1 MRRSL
6 IFLSFTLL
14 FFFLPVSSIAQKLE
28 KNTPDV
34 RLRLEENSWDFGYI
48 PNFMK
53 VSHIFHIENQ
63 GRDTLIITRVRS
75 DCGCTH
81 IPLRKSWIGP
91 KEKTELE
98 LIFDPSKFHG
108 PIQKAVSIMSNDMAT
123 PLSDI
128 LFTAQVGLKNPM
140 VRLNPEGIFFDTLT
154 SSQERM
160 KEIELENISE
170 EKFFISVVQ
179 GPQEFVDYGI
189 GKFELGPREKTQ
201 IYFKTRPPLPSGLIR
216 TSLTLEFKSSGKS
229 RCTIPIQGVV
239 SR

>member
-14 FFFLPVSSIAQKLE
+14 FFFLCVSLIAQKLE
-28 KNTPDV
+28 KNTPDI
-34 RLRLEENSWDFGYI
+34 RLKLEENSWDFGYI

-108 PIQKAVSIMSNDMAT
+108 PIQKAVSIVSNDKDA

-140 VRLNPEGIFFDTLT
+140 IRLNPEGILFDTLT

-160 KEIELENISE
+160 KEVKVENIS
-170 EKFFISVVQ
+170 KSNLFILVVQ
-179 GPQEFVDYGI
+179 KPEEFIDYGI
-189 GKFELGPREKTQ
+189 EKFELGPGEKTQ

-216 TSLTLEFKSSGKS
+216 TSLTLEFSGLEKI
-229 RCTIPIQGVV
+229 RCTIPIQGFV
-239 SR
+239 SK